1 MIIACK
7 AAPARC
13 SVAAIVAS
21 RSPSAVNTSIDS
33 LSMHRSR
40 SARSRPQGGKPSYA
54 EDRRIIRAF
63 AIVRHRGRRTGRA
76 YAAPVLAFGSE
87 DGLVVGVLYGTTSD
101 WVRNVLAGDGA
112 DVKWHGQSRAYDQP
126 RLISSEEGLPT
137 VPTVIRGPFRL
148 LGVRNFVR
156 LTASSLE
163 DAPN

>member
-1 MIIACK
+1 MRKIAGSFG
-7 AAPARC
+7 P
-13 SVAAIVAS
+13 
-21 RSPSAVNTSIDS
+21 
-33 LSMHRSR
+33 
-40 SARSRPQGGKPSYA
+40 
-54 EDRRIIRAF
+54 F

-137 VPTVIRGPFRL
+137 VPTVIRGPF
-148 LGVRNFVR
+148 
-156 LTASSLE
+156 ASSESATSSGSPLRRWRTLPTNTSRSGTVLPCE
-163 DAPN
+163 SRRRAAPSPLLRVPFAPLSTR